1 MIQASPSEQRDLLTL
16 QEIDTAIRLLEHRR
30 ANLPEQQALD
40 AEVDLADRVKR
51 ELAEARLRA
60 DRLRADAKRHEDQIA
75 TLDVRRKADENRM
88 YSGAI
93 QSERELDA
101 LRHELEGMRN
111 RKGDLED
118 SLLEIM
124 EQQEEVGSLLDTL
137 DERAAE
143 IGTRVQ
149 ELALVRDTA
158 AGDIDAEL
166 AQQRERRVAAV
177 ASVPERLHRPYDELR
192 TRKGGTAVAAL
203 AGRRCTGCQLVLTA
217 TELEELEELQ
227 NRGLSACAQCGRWL
241 VRG

>member
-1 MIQASPSEQRDLLTL
+1 MIPASPTEQRDLLTL

-124 EQQEEVGSLLDTL
+124 EQQEEVGWLLDTL
-137 DERAAE
+137 STSARLRSGRGCRGSA
-143 IGTRVQ
+143 
-149 ELALVRDTA
+149 LAHDTA
-158 AGDIDAEL
+158 AGDIDAGL
-166 AQQRERRVAAV
+166 ARQRRTPGRAV
-177 ASVPERLHRPYDELR
+177 ATVPERLHRPYDELR
-192 TRKGGTAVAAL
+192 ARAAL
-203 AGRRCTGCQLVLTA
+203 R
-217 TELEELEELQ
+217 
-227 NRGLSACAQCGRWL
+227 
-241 VRG
+241 